1 MLWLTALACNIWAYI
16 SSVDLRR
23 KKLSWPPHNPSFTK
37 LVRSRWM
44 NIYLV
49 RFCVIM
55 ISTASSRSMKTWK
68 RTWLISSHA
77 NWPNPWSVMHISFLN
92 NNYWIFTPEMTNDF
106 FSLKVIVF
114 ITLEWRQ
121 NGCLNMNFVC
131 RNFKKALQSST
142 FCLNILLLALINITR
157 MELLFRYELK
167 TTSSRTGSV

>member
-1 MLWLTALACNIWAYI
+1 MLWLTALAGKIWAYI
-16 SSVDLRR
+16 SSVDLKR
-23 KKLSWPPHNPSFTK
+23 KKLSWPPHNPLFTK

-44 NIYLV
+44 DINLV
-49 RFCVIM
+49 RFCDVM

-77 NWPNPWSVMHISFLN
+77 DWPNPWSVMHIPFLN

-106 FSLKVIVF
+106 FSLKLIVF

-142 FCLNILLLALINITR
+142 FFLNILLLALINITR
-157 MELLFRYELK
+157 MKLLFRYEPK